1 MRVGGPGGGGPGGGA
16 QRPAG
21 MPPQG
26 GEGPGGQ
33 RRMMGGGN
41 FDIQDLIDRQPQATL
56 ANLKPGDVVI
66 VSSAAGADATRVTAI
81 TLLAGAE
88 PVLTALQ
95 ARPAG
100 GAGRGGEVTSSGL
113 PAGIDLGIGLP

>member
-1 MRVGGPGGGGPGGGA
+1 
-16 QRPAG
+16 
-21 MPPQG
+21 
-26 GEGPGGQ
+26 
-33 RRMMGGGN
+33 MMGGGGN
-41 FDIQDLIDRQPQATL
+41 FDIQEMIDRQPQATL

-88 PVLTALQ
+88 PVLVALQ
-95 ARPAG
+95 TRPQG
-100 GAGRGGEVTSSGL
+100 GGRAGEVTSSGL